1 MPGRDHEEVT
11 SNPHPKCLPRKQT
24 KYHPQ
29 EMTKRKKKIFTTK
42 ASSKEKRIYRNDH
55 EFGESERKLLNIQL
69 VDIITGLEVWVF
81 HKGGSR

>member
-1 MPGRDHEEVT
+1 
-11 SNPHPKCLPRKQT
+11 
-24 KYHPQ
+24 
-29 EMTKRKKKIFTTK
+29 MTKGRG
-42 ASSKEKRIYRNDH
+42 AREKIYRNDH